1 MYTLEEQT
9 VSEAASYYLGALKDL
24 NCCKM
29 RPDTVLSASLDE
41 GPSFHVRKRLAN
53 TTGCVTS
60 VVGAPLSASTSTTR

>member
-24 NCCKM
+24 SCCKM
-29 RPDTVLSASLDE
+29 RPNTGLPASLDE

-60 VVGAPLSASTSTTR
+60 VLGAPLSASTSTTR